1 MPTGHKQIGIQIQ
14 FSWRV
19 NNSLNLS
26 FFILFFLYKYAK
38 VQAEQ
43 LSLFS
48 QVWEK
53 GIISYRVAA
62 MAGLQYNFFPT
73 DFFYPRTSKPAFAA
87 TAAADTSAAAEKAS
101 SLPSQQQ
108 YHSFPADYLHPP
120 PVSQSLIVNNS
131 EQQRRPAP
139 IRIRKRDA
147 PAPTHKPG
155 ASLDK
160 SE

>member
-1 MPTGHKQIGIQIQ
+1 MPTEHKQIGIQ
-14 FSWRV
+14 FSWSV
-19 NNSLNLS
+19 NNSLNVS
-26 FFILFFLYKYAK
+26 FFIYFFLYKYAK

-48 QVWEK
+48 QVWK
-53 GIISYRVAA
+53 KSIISDRLAA

-87 TAAADTSAAAEKAS
+87 TAAADKSAAAEKAS

-131 EQQRRPAP
+131 GQQRRPAP

>member
-1 MPTGHKQIGIQIQ
+1 MPTEHKQIGIQ
-14 FSWRV
+14 FSWSV

-26 FFILFFLYKYAK
+26 FFIYFFLYKYAK

-43 LSLFS
+43 LSLFP
-48 QVWEK
+48 QVWK
-53 GIISYRVAA
+53 KSIISDRLAA

-87 TAAADTSAAAEKAS
+87 TAADTSVAAEKAS

-131 EQQRRPAP
+131 GQQRRPAP
-139 IRIRKRDA
+139 IRIRKRDG